1 VSECQRV
8 YLVADR
14 LVGLNDRISRR
25 YVPDFSEAVLQTGM
39 TELIHRSH
47 GSQDIP
53 LTGVLKEI
61 D

>member
-1 VSECQRV
+1 V
-8 YLVADR
+8 YLVGDS
-14 LVGLNDRISRR
+14 LVGLYDRISRR
-25 YVPDFSEAVLQTGM
+25 YVPDYSQAVLQTGM

-47 GSQDIP
+47 GSQDIS